1 MSETARFID
10 GDTEF
15 ELEKVTA
22 SNGQVGYDTA
32 GFLNK
37 TGNLLLDPAF
47 VNTASC
53 SSKIT
58 YIDGDKG
65 VLRYRGY
72 PIEQLAKHSSYLE
85 TAYLVIYGDL
95 PTTEQLEVFEQRI
108 RRTTLIDERMRDLFR
123 CFPRR
128 SHPMPVL
135 AAGIMALST
144 FSEKSAGTDP
154 EQVENATDRLIAK
167 TPTLAAFSYKNSVG
181 QPTLYPDNSL
191 SYIENFIRM
200 S

>member
-128 SHPMPVL
+128 S
-135 AAGIMALST
+135 
-144 FSEKSAGTDP
+144 
-154 EQVENATDRLIAK
+154 
-167 TPTLAAFSYKNSVG
+167 
-181 QPTLYPDNSL
+181 
-191 SYIENFIRM
+191 
-200 S
+200 